1 MDYRKLTNPE
11 AGPSDTVPAMLTP
24 GEAVIPAPAA
34 QNPANKPAIE
44 AMINEGRVKNN
55 IFDAAE
61 SIETNE
67 IPPIQDLQNQIVEK
81 TNEITIRENEEFP
94 EEISYKHL
102 VPGLT
107 DNYVTPLQFLMFKG
121 LENFWAQ
128 PKFEAEKEEDLV
140 KFEKE
145 KAILKGQLE
154 DQKGEFKLQQEG
166 FKALMDNQKIIQKQN
181 ALNETLGVPKAQ
193 GSPPKPQG
201 FYMGSDG
208 VQYKNKETADMYAAI
223 QAQREGVSPEETN
236 YFTPKPDDTP
246 IERFLDPIG
255 ASIAGLP
262 DAIGRG
268 AMALAEQQGGIALQR
283 AQAGQAMGT
292 GVTNLFRPL
301 DAQREVPSILEP
313 AQPVQQAPQP
323 QVTPP
328 AQIDSGI
335 DMSGIIGQTTNPPPA
350 TKTPPKEK
358 GGLGSTIVGAVKEM
372 FDPAALTK
380 AAVGYGVTKAMGY
393 DDSTAAKQAADQYS
407 LEQKRIESSKAA
419 DAKRARDLADYETKK
434 VIDLSYTPG
443 MTAKEMRASELN
455 FQKRLTDNL
464 QETAKAENRTT
475 NKKGN
480 KTDTALF
487 NLGNTE
493 QGFASE
499 ITNFFRKSGVPIYDP
514 PVQDEMDQL
523 VNQAYR
529 DMVAYQKETGNK
541 AGSIVPFMRNLQMT
555 RLTPSGNRLLSFE
568 NDDGTRTPM
577 DPRRSMNLDALLTRR
592 AKELIKAEGAV
603 DKDEK
608 AITFNSLNH
617 SQQKRARAAV
627 FNDMQNKFNQTDPA
641 TIKPNEGETPF
652 FVFATTMYK

>member
-34 QNPANKPAIE
+34 QNPDNAPVIRE
-44 AMINEGRVKNN
+44 MIAEGRMKNR
-55 IFDAAE
+55 IAE
-61 SIETNE
+61 ANSEKLGFEGGTMDVPAMMMTPPKNPAMDEMEKLVFKQMGYEQKSKNRTRDTIEK
-67 IPPIQDLQNQIVEK
+67 IGL
-81 TNEITIRENEEFP
+81 
-94 EEISYKHL
+94 KHL
-102 VPGLT
+102 ESTADANMKQAALDETMANYGMEVPM
-107 DNYVTPLQFLMFKG
+107 PM
-121 LENFWAQ
+121 
-128 PKFEAEKEEDLV
+128 
-140 KFEKE
+140 
-145 KAILKGQLE
+145 
-154 DQKGEFKLQQEG
+154 QE
-166 FKALMDNQKIIQKQN
+166 
-181 ALNETLGVPKAQ
+181 V
-193 GSPPKPQG
+193 PQG

-208 VQYKNKETADMYAAI
+208 VQYKDKETADMYAAI
-223 QAQREGVSPEETN
+223 QAQREDVSPEETN
-236 YFTPKPDDTP
+236 YFTPRPDDTP

-255 ASIAGLP
+255 ASVAGLP
-262 DAIGRG
+262 GAIGRG
-268 AMALAEQQGGIALQR
+268 AMALAEQQGGIALQQ

-301 DAQREVPSILEP
+301 DAQKEVPSILEP

-393 DDSTAAKQAADQYS
+393 DDSIAVKQAADQYG
-407 LEQKRIESSKAA
+407 LEQKRIEGGKAA
-419 DAKRARDLADYETKK
+419 AAKRASDLADYERKK

-499 ITNFFRKSGVPIYDP
+499 ITSFFRNSGVPIYDP
-514 PVQDEMDQL
+514 SVQDEMDQL

-541 AGSIVPFMRNLQMT
+541 AGSIVPFMRNLQMSS
-555 RLTPSGNRLLSFE
+555 LAPSSNGLLSFE

-577 DPRRSMNLDALLTRR
+577 DPRRSMNVDALLTRR
-592 AKELIKAEGAV
+592 AKELIEAEGAV
-603 DKDEK
+603 DKDGK
-608 AITFNSLNH
+608 AITFNSLNY

-627 FNDMQNKFNQTDPA
+627 FNDMQNEFNQTDPA